1 VKDFFQK
8 APEHE
13 FVPGDIVTCT
23 CHGGVAL
30 IVRLYDELEVSAA
43 TNDVLS
49 MNMVQI
55 YWLKY
60 PHDGVKERLWLHTI
74 DRLYIFKGN

>member
-1 VKDFFQK
+1 MKDFFQK
-8 APEHE
+8 APEHK
-13 FVPGDIVTCT
+13 FVPGDMVTCT

-30 IVRLYDELEVSAA
+30 IVRLYDEIEVSEA
-43 TNDVLS
+43 TNDILS

-74 DRLYIFKGN
+74 DRLYMFKGN